1 MILRAIFNVP
11 VEFLIFNV
19 RQFKT
24 ILSPRYAMSVRISDD
39 LIERFE
45 LFQAQII
52 RVKLILMLELLLN
65 QRMKQN
71 CLILI

>member
-1 MILRAIFNVP
+1 MILRAIVNVP

-19 RQFKT
+19 RQFENVF
-24 ILSPRYAMSVRISDD
+24 SPRYVMSVRIFDD

-52 RVKLILMLELLLN
+52 RVKLILILELFLN